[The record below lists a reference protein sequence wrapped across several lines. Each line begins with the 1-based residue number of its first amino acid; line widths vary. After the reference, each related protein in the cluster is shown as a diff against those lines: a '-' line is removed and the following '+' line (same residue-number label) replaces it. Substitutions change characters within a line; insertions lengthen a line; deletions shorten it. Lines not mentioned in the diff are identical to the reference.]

1 MKRNKE
7 YFQRISNLLI
17 QYLRK
22 RENTVPAAVED
33 EVWNCI
39 RKKVEKK
46 VNLRIYR
53 FWVVSFSAAASLVFV
68 LWFGYNYYQPK
79 QQNLRTIA
87 LIFKSNIIKETEIQ
101 LIMPGQHKME
111 VKNGSIIKYK
121 QDGSVQIGEKVT
133 KKNQEQEAF
142 NQIIVPNGKHVQLY
156 LSDGSCLHVNAG
168 SKVVYPNRFNGNS
181 REIFVQ
187 GEIFIDVKK
196 NQDIPF
202 IVTTSTFEVKVLG
215 TAFNVK
221 AYENEE
227 EGEAEVVLL
236 RGKVEIK
243 DTSNK
248 LMCLL
253 PDELASLKNG
263 MLQEKKTVDA
273 VAYIGWTEGLLILD
287 NEPLWSVFNKLSRYY
302 GEKIVFDTPEKGLFI
317 NGKLDLSEG
326 LDKVLRMIAVTTPF
340 VYEQKE
346 EIYYIKIK
354 E

>member
-22 RENTVPAAVED
+22 KENTVPVAVED

-46 VNLRIYR
+46 INLRIYR
-53 FWVVSFSAAASLVFV
+53 FWAVSSSAASLVFI

-79 QQNLRTIA
+79 QQDLKTIA
-87 LIFKSNIIKETEIQ
+87 SIFKSDTIKEDEVQ
-101 LIMPGQHKME
+101 LIMPGRYKIE
-111 VKNGSIIKYK
+111 VENGSTIKYK
-121 QDGSVQIGEKVT
+121 QNGSVQIGEKVL
-133 KKNQEQEAF
+133 KKNQEQDAF
-142 NQIIVPNGKHVQLY
+142 NQIIVPDGKHVQLY
-156 LSDGSCLHVNAG
+156 LSDGSSLHVNAG
-168 SKVVYPNRFNGNS
+168 SKVIYPARFNGNS
-181 REIFVQ
+181 REIFVK

-196 NQDIPF
+196 NPDLPF
-202 IVTTSTFEVKVLG
+202 VIRTSTFEVKVLG

-221 AYENEE
+221 AYEDEE
-227 EGEAEVVLL
+227 EGKAEVVLL
-236 RGKVEIK
+236 RGKVEVK
-243 DTSNK
+243 DASNK
-248 LMCLL
+248 LMYLL
-253 PDELASLKNG
+253 PDELVSLKSG

-273 VAYIGWTEGLLILD
+273 AVYIGWTEGLLILD

-302 GEKIVFDTPEKGLFI
+302 GEKIVFGTSAKGLFI

-326 LDKVLRMIAVTTPF
+326 LDRVLRMIAVTTPF

-346 EIYYIKIK
+346 KIYYIKIK